1 MPSRGRAL
9 SRPMNIRCVRYF
21 LLMVLLSA
29 LVCSA
34 QSGRYREL
42 RRVIDRNTG
51 FAHATRGVNMYTLYA
66 LRSCVSDGDLGVLS
80 EMLRDKDRITRMATS
95 AVLVDLGAE
104 GTRVVQARFR
114 EVTDTSEKLMLKDSL
129 DTASKSDY
137 RPILLNPLSAPEK
150 ARIHGCQG
158 R

>member
-1 MPSRGRAL
+1 MNARGASYL
-9 SRPMNIRCVRYF
+9 
-21 LLMVLLSA
+21 LLMVLSCS
-29 LVCSA
+29 LVCGA
-34 QSGRYREL
+34 QSDRYREL

-95 AVLVDLGAE
+95 AVLVDLSAE

-114 EVTDTSEKLMLKDSL
+114 EVTDPSEKMMLKDSL

-137 RPILLNPLSAPEK
+137 RPILLYPLSDSEK
-150 ARIHGCQG
+150 ARIHGCAG
-158 R
+158 T

>member
-9 SRPMNIRCVRYF
+9 SRPMNVRCVRYF

-95 AVLVDLGAE
+95 AVLVDIGAE
-104 GTRVVQARFR
+104 GMRVVQARFR
-114 EVTDTSEKLMLKDSL
+114 EVRDASEKLMLKDSL
-129 DTASKSDY
+129 DTASTPGY
-137 RPILLNPLSAPEK
+137 RPILEYPLSDSEK
-150 ARIHGCQG
+150 ARIHGC
-158 R
+158 

>member
-1 MPSRGRAL
+1 
-9 SRPMNIRCVRYF
+9 MNVRCARYF

-34 QSGRYREL
+34 KSDRYREL

-104 GTRVVQARFR
+104 GTRVVQARFG
-114 EVTDTSEKLMLKDSL
+114 EVTDPSEKLMLKDYL

-137 RPILLNPLSAPEK
+137 RPILLYPLSDSEK

-158 R
+158 S